1 MGNTVKKVLTYM
13 LPLGLAG
20 LLLWYQY
27 KDTSA
32 EALLN
37 DFRGADYKWIFISII
52 PALISHLSRARRW
65 ILLIEPVGYKPRL
78 SSTFLAVMSGYFAN
92 LILPRMGEVTRCG
105 ILQSSEKVPL
115 SVSFGTVVAER
126 TFDMF
131 MLLIMVG
138 MAFLLQFD
146 TLSAFIGPLFTGK
159 VSSFQSGVSGLM
171 VLALLAVAIVTA
183 LLLAFRKR
191 IVATAFYGK
200 ARTFAI
206 GVWHGLVSVRK
217 MKRKWEFF
225 AHTLLIWVCYFLMT
239 YLVFFAMPATQHLS
253 LSIGLAIF
261 AIGGLAMIA
270 PVQGGVGAFHFMVGA
285 GFMLYGL
292 TKGDADA
299 AALIMHT
306 TQTLFIIVLGGL
318 CFLLSF
324 LFTRK
329 EAKQP
334 LKASEQH

>member
-1 MGNTVKKVLTYM
+1 MHNSIKKVLTYA

-32 EALLN
+32 ETLLN
-37 DFRGADYKWIFISII
+37 DFKGADYKWIFISII

-65 ILLIEPVGYKPRL
+65 ILLIEPVGYKPRF
-78 SSTFLAVMSGYFAN
+78 SATFLAVMSGYFAN

-105 ILQSSEKVPL
+105 ILQNSEKVPM

-126 TFDMF
+126 TFDMI
-131 MLLIMVG
+131 MLLTMVG
-138 MAFLLQFD
+138 LAFLLQFD
-146 TLSAFIGPLFTGK
+146 TLSTFLGPLFTGK
-159 VSSFQSGVSGLM
+159 VSSLQTGVSGLLM
-171 VLALLAVAIVTA
+171 LVLLTMLIIAVLLFT
-183 LLLAFRKR
+183 FRKR
-191 IVATAFYGK
+191 LMATAIYGK
-200 ARTFAI
+200 AKTFAI
-206 GVWHGLVSVRK
+206 GMWHGLVSVRK
-217 MKRKWEFF
+217 MKSKWEFF

-239 YLVFFAMPATQHLS
+239 YFVFFAMPATQHLS
-253 LSIGLAIF
+253 ISIGLAVF

-292 TKGDADA
+292 SKPDADA

-306 TQTLFIIVLGGL
+306 TQTLFIIVLGGF

-324 LFTRK
+324 LLTRK
-329 EAKQP
+329 EARQQ
-334 LKASEQH
+334 LSTSDQR